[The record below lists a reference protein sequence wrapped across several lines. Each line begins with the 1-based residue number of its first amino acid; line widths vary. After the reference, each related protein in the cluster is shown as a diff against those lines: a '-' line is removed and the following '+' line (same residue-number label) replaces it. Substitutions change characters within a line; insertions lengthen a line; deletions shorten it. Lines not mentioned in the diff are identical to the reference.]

1 MSWLNNVRIRI
12 KLLLAFAILIFMMI
26 ILTVYSAIQ
35 LIRIDRAYGNLAE
48 STSRQYG
55 YLSDALET
63 LALLRLNNVSTA
75 YQINE
80 DEIAR
85 LYSTLHHYD
94 YEAMCDQ
101 LLGYLRGYRTS
112 VINDTSLT
120 EDELY
125 LRLGNLVKI
134 ESMFINRFMPVFS
147 GIRAGVS
154 LNDKTHVRNE
164 LEKSYYSATEMTT
177 QLDYLRN
184 ITIEYIDTE
193 SERITDYSQRI
204 ALTQYLVAIA
214 IIIASFFL
222 SLFMSSLLVIP
233 LHRLENAAAEIS
245 KGNLSYPIRD
255 NSRDEIG
262 SLSNRIGDMVDSLEN
277 ATNAKT
283 AFLANMS
290 HEMRTPLN
298 VIVGLTTLQLD
309 NEDVTGEIKTDL
321 KKINRAGEL
330 LLGIVNDVLDISKIE
345 AGKLEM
351 IPVEYYTASLLNDI
365 ITINMI
371 RIESKMITFNL
382 DISENLPTRLVGD
395 ELRIKQ
401 VYNNLLSN
409 AFKYTREGSVTLRV
423 SCERSSIDESIWITA
438 KVSDTG
444 IGIKSEDMDKL
455 FSEYNQV
462 DMKANRRIEGT
473 GLGLSITK
481 KLVMMMDGE
490 ITVESEYGMGTTFNI
505 KYKQSIADDKPIG
518 WDIAENLRSFR
529 YTDQKQLLSSSVVR
543 PDLSYARVLVVDDF
557 PTNLDVAAGMLRKYK
572 MQVDSVLSGREAVNL
587 IKKGEPVYSAVF
599 MDHMMPEMDGIE
611 ATRLIRE
618 LEGEYAKTVPV
629 IALTANAVVGNEQ
642 MFLDN
647 GFNAFLSKPINI
659 LMLDIIVKKWIRN
672 KDNVG
677 EITEAPVEQQ
687 PKKKPETQVS
697 AIPGVDM
704 DTGLDLCGGDMDIFV
719 FALES
724 FIKHTPE
731 SINRLRYV
739 TAENLQNYAT
749 AVHGLKGVCAAI
761 GAEASR
767 AKAFDLEK
775 AAKAGDLDTV
785 LAENDGFLRD
795 TEILLDN
802 IRNWLEKRI

>member
-1 MSWLNNVRIRI
+1 MSWLNNARIRI

-26 ILTVYSAIQ
+26 ILTVYSAMQ
-35 LIRIDRAYGNLAE
+35 LINTGKAYGNLAE

-80 DEIAR
+80 DEIAQLYSLLHHHDYESMCDLFLSYLRNYKISVNNDINLTGDSLYIR
-85 LYSTLHHYD
+85 LYN
-94 YEAMCDQ
+94 
-101 LLGYLRGYRTS
+101 
-112 VINDTSLT
+112 I
-120 EDELY
+120 
-125 LRLGNLVKI
+125 VKI
-134 ESMFINRFMPVFS
+134 ENLFVNRFMTVFS
-147 GIRAGVS
+147 VIRDGVEFG
-154 LNDKTHVRNE
+154 DKAIVKTG
-164 LEKSYYSATEMTT
+164 LEESYYAATDMTT
-177 QLDYLRN
+177 QLNYLRD
-184 ITIEYIDTE
+184 ITVKYIETE
-193 SERITDYSQRI
+193 SERITDYSQKI
-204 ALTQYLVAIA
+204 VITQYLVAIA

-233 LHRLENAAAEIS
+233 LHKLENAAMEIAN
-245 KGNLSYPIRD
+245 GNLNFPIRD
-255 NSRDEIG
+255 DSKDEIG
-262 SLSNRIGDMVDSLEN
+262 ILSNHIGDMVDSLKN

-309 NEDVTGEIKTDL
+309 NEDIAGEIKNDL

-330 LLGIVNDVLDISKIE
+330 LLGIVNDILDISKIE

-371 RIESKMITFNL
+371 RIESKMISFNL
-382 DISENLPTRLVGD
+382 DISENLPARLIGD

-409 AFKYTREGSVTLRV
+409 AFKYTREGSVKLHV
-423 SCERSSIDESIWITA
+423 SCERGPDKDIWITA

-444 IGIKSEDMDKL
+444 IGIKQEDMAKL

-462 DMKANRRIEGT
+462 DTKANRRIEGT

-481 KLVMMMDGE
+481 RLITMMDGE
-490 ITVESEYGMGTTFNI
+490 ITVESEYGKGTTFSVR
-505 KYKQSIADDKPIG
+505 YKQGIAEDKPIG

-529 YTDQKQLLSSSVVR
+529 YTDQKQLLSSSIVR

-572 MQVDSVLSGREAVNL
+572 MQVDSALTGREAVAL
-587 IKKGEPVYSAVF
+587 IKKGEPVYSAIF

-618 LEGEYAKTVPV
+618 IDSEYARTIPI

-642 MFLDN
+642 IFIEH

-659 LMLDIIVKKWIRN
+659 MVLDIIVKKWIRN
-672 KDNVG
+672 KDNAA
-677 EITEAPVEQQ
+677 ESTATPVRHRKKS
-687 PKKKPETQVS
+687 KKKPSE
-697 AIPGVDM
+697 IPGVYM
-704 DTGLDLCGGDMDIFV
+704 DIGLELCGGDMDIFV

-731 SINRLRYV
+731 SLNRLRYV

-761 GAEASR
+761 GAEDAKE
-767 AKAFDLEK
+767 KAFDLEK

-785 LAENDGFLRD
+785 LAENDAFLRD
-795 TEILLDN
+795 TETLLDN
-802 IRNWLEKRI
+802 IRNWLEKKK